1 MKTKAQKWGNSLA
14 VRIPRGIAEEVG
26 LKPNAALTI
35 EVRKGRIVLVPAK
48 ESGVIPRYRLD
59 DLLRG
64 AKRRVRHAE
73 VDFGPPVGREVW

>member
-14 VRIPRGIAEEVG
+14 VRIPRGVAQEVG
-26 LKPNAALTI
+26 LKPDDSLTI

-48 ESGVIPRYRLD
+48 PSSRIPHYRLE
-59 DLLRG
+59 DLMKG
-64 AKRRVRHAE
+64 AKKRNRHPE